1 MRVILNL
8 KNIVCK
14 YESIY
19 FYFIHIYNIYYYV
32 LYNLNIL
39 LIFLLLLLTRAY
51 IPKDVQ
57 AIIEGSD
64 FASNIY
70 EYFPTS
76 NSNLYPSFLRRFDF
90 ELTNQS
96 LDPLNIKYDS
106 TFANINSILAWS
118 IFMIVFSVLVWFLR
132 VFLSRIGETQR
143 CSCLLKFLNWIVDKL
158 YRMMIFGYFIR
169 NALEMSQFIL
179 ISAINEIYENN
190 TSNSDRLI
198 SFLFSILVIIIFVLM
213 VILVLYLTFSSYKLY
228 ENKHNKLEEFFRGL
242 QQSKKHKFYTT
253 LLLLRR
259 LWFII
264 LLITWIWIPSRILCI
279 ILAIIQILYIAILF
293 YLRPYDCMRGNLI
306 EIFNEIYF
314 EFLILFLAIIN
325 TEDEWSFAKTNAYM
339 WVLAS
344 NTFVVLIIVLGK
356 RIFALFRIYDK
367 RDNTINKE
375 KMMKI
380 WCNYLIYK
388 IYRKTEMK
396 LSKSLQNSYKVYV
409 LTYHL

>member
-8 KNIVCK
+8 NNIVCK

-19 FYFIHIYNIYYYV
+19 FYFIHIYNIYYYT

-57 AIIEGSD
+57 VIIEGSD

-118 IFMIVFSVLVWFLR
+118 IFMIVFSVLVWFLG

-190 TSNSDRLI
+190 TSDSDRII

-213 VILVLYLTFSSYKLY
+213 VILVLYLTFLSYKLY
-228 ENKHNKLEEFFRGL
+228 ENKHNKLEEFF
-242 QQSKKHKFYTT
+242 
-253 LLLLRR
+253 
-259 LWFII
+259 
-264 LLITWIWIPSRILCI
+264 
-279 ILAIIQILYIAILF
+279 
-293 YLRPYDCMRGNLI
+293 
-306 EIFNEIYF
+306 
-314 EFLILFLAIIN
+314 
-325 TEDEWSFAKTNAYM
+325 
-339 WVLAS
+339 
-344 NTFVVLIIVLGK
+344 
-356 RIFALFRIYDK
+356 
-367 RDNTINKE
+367 
-375 KMMKI
+375 
-380 WCNYLIYK
+380 
-388 IYRKTEMK
+388 
-396 LSKSLQNSYKVYV
+396 
-409 LTYHL
+409 